1 MEELL
6 QYDISSS
13 SVSFDEEGLMIS
25 ATKSDLVHKWKKHL
39 SEGSSKKVPTDSL
52 KTGYIVDVMANVRK
66 IKTGDIKNFGKFA
79 DNF

>member
-1 MEELL
+1 
-6 QYDISSS
+6 
-13 SVSFDEEGLMIS
+13 MIS
-25 ATKSDLVHKWKKHL
+25 ATKSDRVHELEKHL
-39 SEGSSKKVPTDSL
+39 SEGSSKKVPTVPL